1 MKRIFSLLATLVVL
15 ALPAAGGTFRAAAG
29 ASDEA
34 LHYRVV
40 LSETVV
46 ESVEAVS
53 ARLAATYGVR
63 VEPAAAE
70 GMHGFVISAAT
81 DRARLLSNDAAVQ
94 SVEPLSTSATRGHI
108 ALNATG
114 SWSRAYTYDA
124 SGNITSAGSDT
135 FRYDT
140 LGRLKTASVNG
151 FAQTYSYDAFGNL
164 RNIAGQSGGCVNGTD
179 CGAATIAVNSTT
191 NRLTS
196 PGTSYDDAGNVTQM
210 DATHHYES
218 GAAGTM
224 RANSGGPISTQFVYT
239 ANDERIATYA
249 TGHWKWTVRDGNG
262 AVLRELTSED
272 TATTL
277 GTANWTWTQ
286 DYIYRG
292 AQLLA
297 TDSPIGRRHY
307 HLDHLGTPRLITD
320 DAARRLGTHDYLP
333 FGAELAATL
342 RETPEETHKF
352 TGHERDTDGTVY
364 TLDYMH
370 ARYYGAEWGRF
381 LAVDPILR
389 QQRAMN
395 APQEWNRYS
404 YVLNSPVRY
413 NDPTG
418 KVVGIDDAIEI
429 LAVLYVAASNPQIVE
444 EAIDSTIALV
454 GVGITLAEHNP
465 IIEPRPVAG
474 ASGGPGAGKRPSR
487 STSDE
492 VRKRDKDKCVFCG
505 KNTNTDKPSNP
516 DKSEIDHSD
525 PRSRGGDGSKNNLQ
539 NTCRTCN
546 RQKGAQTT
554 KEFLQQLEKRGG
566 ELGERAVKLFEDLF
580 R

>member
-15 ALPAAGGTFRAAAG
+15 ALPASGGTFRPAAG
-29 ASDEA
+29 ASADES
-34 LHYRVV
+34 LRYRVL

-46 ESVEAVS
+46 ESVQAVS

-63 VEPAAAE
+63 VEPPAAE

-94 SVEPLSTSATRGHI
+94 SVEPLSTSVTRGHI
-108 ALNATG
+108 APNATG
-114 SWSRAYTYDA
+114 SWSRAYTYDG
-124 SGNITSAGSDT
+124 SGNITSAGNDT

-196 PGTSYDDAGNVTQM
+196 PGPTYDEAGNVTQM
-210 DATHHYES
+210 DATHHYEWD
-218 GAAGTM
+218 AAGTM
-224 RANSGGPISTQFVYT
+224 RANSGGPVATQFVYT

-249 TGHWKWTVRDGNG
+249 IGHWNWTVRDGNG

-320 DAARRLGTHDYLP
+320 DAARRLGTHDYVP
-333 FGAELAATL
+333 FGAELATTL

-370 ARYYGAEWGRF
+370 ARYYGAQWGRF
-381 LAVDPILR
+381 SSVDPVLDVKTALGR
-389 QQRAMN
+389 
-395 APQEWNRYS
+395 PQAWNRYA
-404 YVLNSPVRY
+404 YVRNNPLNFR
-413 NDPTG
+413 DPTG
-418 KVVGIDDAIEI
+418 KWTEVCKSGDTACTKAAAEFEKQRLNDLKSRDPRVQEAAAAWGARGESNHVYVGFAFQA
-429 LAVLYVAASNPQIVE
+429 AVERKL
-444 EAIDSTIALV
+444 
-454 GVGITLAEHNP
+454 
-465 IIEPRPVAG
+465 
-474 ASGGPGAGKRPSR
+474 GPGATGAAQAGVDTKTASDTLTPYFR
-487 STSDE
+487 S
-492 VRKRDKDKCVFCG
+492 
-505 KNTNTDKPSNP
+505 
-516 DKSEIDHSD
+516 I
-525 PRSRGGDGSKNNLQ
+525 
-539 NTCRTCN
+539 
-546 RQKGAQTT
+546 
-554 KEFLQQLEKRGG
+554 
-566 ELGERAVKLFEDLF
+566 
-580 R
+580 